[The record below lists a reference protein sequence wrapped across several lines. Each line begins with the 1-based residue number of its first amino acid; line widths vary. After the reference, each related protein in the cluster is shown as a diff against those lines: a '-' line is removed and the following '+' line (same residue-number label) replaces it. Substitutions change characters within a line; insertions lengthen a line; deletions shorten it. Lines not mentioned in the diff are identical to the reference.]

1 MKAKEEISYLEEE
14 FENLK
19 NESIGFNLQEN
30 KISQNSQNPHSRKIS
45 FTQQNER
52 PERLSL
58 KDKLDKSRKLI
69 NSPSKI

>member
-1 MKAKEEISYLEEE
+1 LKAKEEISYLEEE